1 MKNNYAKPPKP
12 NPAYA
17 GKSAK
22 PATYPDMT
30 DPKQRA
36 VVKKSKK

>member
-1 MKNNYAKPPKP
+1 MKNKYATPPKP

-17 GKSAK
+17 GKAK
-22 PATYPDMT
+22 YPDMT

-36 VVKKSKK
+36 AVKKSKK